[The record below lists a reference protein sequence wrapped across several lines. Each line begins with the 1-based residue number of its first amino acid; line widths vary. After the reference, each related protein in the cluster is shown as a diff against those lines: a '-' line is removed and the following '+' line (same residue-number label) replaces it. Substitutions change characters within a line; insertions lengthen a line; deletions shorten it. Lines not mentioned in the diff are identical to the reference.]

1 MVETMAQSAPLLWQ
15 SAAVEASC
23 HYAGPLGVEGAA
35 AAAAAERAAPA
46 GGSSSAGITLPHPV
60 LLHVA
65 STSHQ
70 SKAPQQMSSVP
81 SHEGVFVYCSTA
93 RQSGPGCALTFEY

>member
-1 MVETMAQSAPLLWQ
+1 MVEAVAQSAPLLWQ
-15 SAAVEASC
+15 SAAIEASC
-23 HYAGPLGVEGAA
+23 NHAGPLEVERAA

-46 GGSSSAGITLPHPV
+46 GGSSSAGVALPHPV

-93 RQSGPGCALTFEY
+93 RLSGPGCALTFGY